1 MTTLRL
7 LLVGLAVAAAAG
19 MGGATPA
26 RAQVMG
32 RGLQPVDGEAEQGP
46 LPNRLTS
53 QVGLIERLG
62 GTVPTD
68 LTFLDERGQTVW
80 LGSLFTGDRPVLL
93 AFVYHSCPML
103 CSLVMDGM
111 ADAVSGIDL
120 PVGEEYSILAVSID
134 PRDTPARADSAK
146 AGYVA
151 RILASSP
158 EQDSAQVASGLHFWT
173 VTPETESHVKDLA
186 DAVGFRY
193 AYDVRTGEYGH
204 EAVIVALGPAGL
216 ISRYLYGINY
226 APRDVRLALVEA
238 GEGKTGTTLDRFL
251 LTCYDFDEHAKGYSL
266 QILSVL
272 KYLGGGMLLILALV
286 VGPLWLREV
295 RRQRTD
301 LALHGPGFGPPPVS

>member
-1 MTTLRL
+1 MTSLRL
-7 LLVGLAVAAAAG
+7 LLVGLAVAVSAVT
-19 MGGATPA
+19 GGAAPA
-26 RAQVMG
+26 RAQVMS
-32 RGLQPVDGEAEQGP
+32 RGIQPVDGEGEQGP
-46 LPNRLTS
+46 LPNRLAA
-53 QVGLIERLG
+53 QVGLTEHLG
-62 GTVPTD
+62 ASVPTD
-68 LTFLDERGQTVW
+68 LTFFDEQGRTVR

-111 ADAVSGIDL
+111 SDAVSGLDL
-120 PVGEEYSILAVSID
+120 PIGDQYSVLAVSID

-146 AGYVA
+146 ATYVA
-151 RILASSP
+151 RIMAANPSR
-158 EQDSAQVASGLHFWT
+158 DAAKVAAGMHFWT
-173 VTPETESHVKDLA
+173 VTPQTEQHVKDLA

-193 AYDVRTGEYGH
+193 AYDVRTRNYGH
-204 EAVIVALGPAGL
+204 EAVIMALGPEGL
-216 ISRYLYGINY
+216 ISRYLYGITY

-251 LTCYDFDEHAKGYSL
+251 LTCYHFDANAQGYSL

-272 KYLGGGMLLILALV
+272 KYLGGGMLLILAVV

-301 LALHGPGFGPPPVS
+301 LALDDLGSPPVR